1 MKWNEKSAHN
11 CKCVRYFP
19 NGEIMKMKW
28 KCFLPLR
35 VLRSLCSPLFFY
47 FVSFNQFQF
56 FKYSIQVWVLRA
68 ILTPQLSYILIT
80 FEWQPKEL
88 GTFWLNCQLE
98 RRTKS
103 AHKHRVYIYTFYI
116 PCILMLAYEETCSNL
131 RIDLCQG
138 SLSEKNHF
146 NSVISLVYVLRNTLS
161 YLSCESH
168 IVIKVHRRVL
178 SEFWQFFMILKC
190 YLNIL

>member
-1 MKWNEKSAHN
+1 MREIFSKWRNYENE
-11 CKCVRYFP
+11 
-19 NGEIMKMKW
+19 MKM
-28 KCFLPLR
+28 FSPIHR
-35 VLRSLCSPLFFY
+35 VLLSHCSPLFFY

-80 FEWQPKEL
+80 FEWQPKQL

-116 PCILMLAYEETCSNL
+116 PCILMLVYNETCSNL
-131 RIDLCQG
+131 RIDLCQS
-138 SLSEKNHF
+138 SLSEKT
-146 NSVISLVYVLRNTLS
+146 ISKCDKFSLCAKKYFKLLKLWVTYS
-161 YLSCESH
+161 YRGL
-168 IVIKVHRRVL
+168 
-178 SEFWQFFMILKC
+178 
-190 YLNIL
+190 